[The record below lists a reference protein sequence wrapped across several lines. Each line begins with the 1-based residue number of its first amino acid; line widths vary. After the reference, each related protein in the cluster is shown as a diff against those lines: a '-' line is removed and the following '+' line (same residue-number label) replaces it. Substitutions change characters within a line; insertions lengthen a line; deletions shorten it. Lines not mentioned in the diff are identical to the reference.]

1 MGDAQFNEW
10 ITVNEKEDLEMIR
23 LGRTPANFSHT
34 LRAASRQTESGPSR
48 APLKELQ
55 CDPDQEDAR
64 FRAA

>member
-34 LRAASRQTESGPSR
+34 LRAASRQTESGATMSWTLVGSVR
-48 APLKELQ
+48 SLKS
-55 CDPDQEDAR
+55 PT
-64 FRAA
+64 